1 VTREEGWWQGASYF
15 DRRQLRLE
23 RMAARQLRLD
33 PGDLLLLT
41 DLGLVN
47 EMPSSIDGYLLDI
60 DRWRAIISNLGRPDV
75 PQAPASLTALWARV
89 LKPYPSPRVETSSES
104 ATLYLSGAPAVQ
116 TVTHY
121 RDGGHVVRLV
131 CPAQGLDSLY
141 DPNTSPEAEQ
151 LESLF
156 FALGLP

>member
-1 VTREEGWWQGASYF
+1 MAAENDLNSDGRASPQDRAPDFASEYYANLEVTREEGWWQGASYF

-75 PQAPASLTALWARV
+75 PQAPAFPDGTMGKSAEALPIPARGNF
-89 LKPYPSPRVETSSES
+89 L
-104 ATLYLSGAPAVQ
+104 
-116 TVTHY
+116 
-121 RDGGHVVRLV
+121 
-131 CPAQGLDSLY
+131 
-141 DPNTSPEAEQ
+141 
-151 LESLF
+151 
-156 FALGLP
+156 